1 MALAVLEPAYPK
13 EVLQAIGTLANTL
26 STYTTRPPDDFIRPL
41 SDVVQTMWVEAHRQR
56 ALGIH
61 KPLQL
66 NNLKA

>member
-13 EVLQAIGTLANTL
+13 PVLQAITGLANAL
-26 STYTTRPPDDFIRPL
+26 STHTTRPPDDFIRPL
-41 SDVVQTMWVEAHRQR
+41 YEVVQTMWVEAHRQQV
-56 ALGIH
+56 LGLH